1 MATRKTDTLQDSSSN
16 LVEKFTQENGFVGGT
31 DAAKNLFI
39 FVNSSGINMGAGNYR
54 WFKGSK
60 TRAMTAEDVSSAT
73 DNLDSQINMT
83 PITVSV
89 DKSFSAYRPLSN
101 KDQLT
106 TLPNGQIQIP
116 AKNMKDINNKIVRR
130 TSMAILQMLHNNAIN
145 AGGANQ
151 SVLSKPLA
159 DYKGTDGILELTEEI
174 QTDINILRETV
185 SDEQDIELV
194 ENSQMAMLASTAL
207 CSKLRLLKA
216 IVPNPTADAVINGYK
231 SIGTIDGVNVIEIS
245 KAAFLNN
252 TFKINGNGTS
262 EVTNLGDIEYIIA
275 PIGDIGSVAYVSERG
290 PQTMI
295 LPDKDK
301 PTLVTNIH
309 YDMNYGGGDLFTG
322 MVVVGYKNGT
332 TAPTTPVVFSNKHL
346 DKNSKSY
353 TKQEIE
359 KIKEDAVQKRMN
371 KAKDNIKGDKK

>member
-1 MATRKTDTLQDSSSN
+1 MAIRKTDTLQDSSSN
-16 LVEKFTQENGFVGGT
+16 LVDKFTQENGFVGGT

-60 TRAMTAEDVSSAT
+60 TRAMTAENVSSTT
-73 DNLDSQINMT
+73 DNKDTQINMT

-89 DKSFSAYRPLSN
+89 DKSFSGYRPLSN

-116 AKNMKDINNKIVRR
+116 ARNMKDINNKIVRR

-145 AGGANQ
+145 AGGVNQ
-151 SVLSKPLA
+151 AVLSKALSA
-159 DYKGTDGILELTEEI
+159 YTGTDGILELTEEI
-174 QTDINILRETV
+174 QTSINILRETV

-194 ENSQMAMLASTAL
+194 ENSQMAILASTAL

-252 TFKINGNGTS
+252 SFKINGEGDATT
-262 EVTNLGDIEYIIA
+262 TNLADIEYIIA

-290 PQTMI
+290 PQIMT
-295 LPDKDK
+295 KDDPNK
-301 PTLVTNIH
+301 PTLITNIH

-353 TKQEIE
+353 TE
-359 KIKEDAVQKRMN
+359 KDFDAEVEKRIKKAQK
-371 KAKDNIKGDKK
+371 NIKGENK